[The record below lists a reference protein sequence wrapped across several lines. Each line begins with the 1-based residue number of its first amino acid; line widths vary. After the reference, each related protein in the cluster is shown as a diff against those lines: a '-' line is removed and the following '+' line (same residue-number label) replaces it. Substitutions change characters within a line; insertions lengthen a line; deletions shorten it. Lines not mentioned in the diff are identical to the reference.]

1 MMKKVSTFIRYTIED
16 FLYAIDWLGTR
27 EWVDGEVPSADTKY
41 LLELLISFIL
51 LIPMHALPFRLWM
64 QLPFLLVMLVL
75 NFILSTFFVRYLFKR
90 YEAEKAAVSAEAPE
104 LTAREKEIL
113 DLLSKGYTTTQIAEA
128 LSLSKETIRWYRKK
142 LLEKFDVSNSPELVS
157 CAKEMRLI

>member
-1 MMKKVSTFIRYTIED
+1 MKKVSTFIRYTIED

-75 NFILSTFFVRYLFKR
+75 NFILSTFFVGRYLFKR
-90 YEAEKAAVSAEAPE
+90 FEAEKAAVSARIERNGPSYKN
-104 LTAREKEIL
+104 RIIGI
-113 DLLSKGYTTTQIAEA
+113 SFVISIAIFYIGCYNLFA
-128 LSLSKETIRWYRKK
+128 TPYINIVLK
-142 LLEKFDVSNSPELVS
+142 
-157 CAKEMRLI
+157 